1 MTDEPQPQP
10 PILQAIARLAPFAI
24 ASFILQNA
32 YNQLDA
38 WFLGHIS
45 AASGN
50 ALGLFMFVQIANF
63 GVILV
68 HARGTQSLVGRHIGA
83 RQREEAAHALAQG
96 LGLALRVVVPLT
108 ALQWI
113 FAPELLRFMGGEGEA
128 VEQATLFLRTL
139 FLFMPALYVSPI
151 LDFSFQ
157 ALGDTRTPF
166 RLQLLALSVN
176 AALNWL
182 LVFPHELALGGA
194 HLHLGGWGVAG
205 SAVATG
211 LSRLLAALLGFA
223 IFLRRYRFAA
233 LLEGQSYRGERRV
246 VREILRVGLPAGSST
261 LIYSV
266 VGVFVLQVVGRFGQD
281 AYGAYGIGFRGV
293 ESFSFMVVL
302 GIGTAT
308 ATVAAHAAG
317 AGDFR
322 RVRRAGHV
330 GAAAGATCM
339 LVTGMIFR
347 FFPSELAGIYT
358 SHANLQEQAASY
370 IHAMA
375 LCQVPQSLE
384 MIYGDAM
391 AGAGSTART
400 VLIQVPGNALRIP
413 LAWLLAVTL
422 GWGLPGVWMAIIAS
436 AFLKGA
442 GVTALYLSSA
452 WERAMHRGR
461 ELLLEAR

>member
-1 MTDEPQPQP
+1 
-10 PILQAIARLAPFAI
+10 
-24 ASFILQNA
+24 
-32 YNQLDA
+32 
-38 WFLGHIS
+38 
-45 AASGN
+45 
-50 ALGLFMFVQIANF
+50 MFVQIANF
-63 GVILV
+63 GVILI

-223 IFLRRYRFAA
+223 LFLRRYRFAA
-233 LLEGQSYRGERRV
+233 LLEGQELPRR
-246 VREILRVGLPAGSST
+246 
-261 LIYSV
+261 
-266 VGVFVLQVVGRFGQD
+266 
-281 AYGAYGIGFRGV
+281 
-293 ESFSFMVVL
+293 
-302 GIGTAT
+302 
-308 ATVAAHAAG
+308 AAG
-317 AGDFR
+317 RARDPARGAAGRQLDADLLGRRRLRAAGRGALRPGRLRRLRHRFPGR
-322 RVRRAGHV
+322 RELLLHGRARHRHGHGHRGRARRRRRRLPRVRRAGHV

-347 FFPSELAGIYT
+347 FFPSELAGSTPATPT
-358 SHANLQEQAASY
+358 SRSRPRATSTRW
-370 IHAMA
+370 
-375 LCQVPQSLE
+375 LC
-384 MIYGDAM
+384 
-391 AGAGSTART
+391 ARCRS
-400 VLIQVPGNALRIP
+400 PSR
-413 LAWLLAVTL
+413 
-422 GWGLPGVWMAIIAS
+422 
-436 AFLKGA
+436 
-442 GVTALYLSSA
+442 
-452 WERAMHRGR
+452 
-461 ELLLEAR
+461 

>member
-1 MTDEPQPQP
+1 MEAETQP
-10 PILQAIARLAPFAI
+10 PVLRAIARLAPFAI
-24 ASFILQNA
+24 LSFILQNA

-38 WFLGHIS
+38 WFLGRIS
-45 AASGN
+45 PASSN

-63 GVILV
+63 GVVLV
-68 HARGTQSLVGRHIGA
+68 HARGTQSLVGRRIGA
-83 RQREEAAHALAQG
+83 GQREGAALALAQG

-113 FAPELLRFMGGEGEA
+113 FAPQLLRFMGGDGAA
-128 VEQATLFLRTL
+128 VEQATVFLRTL
-139 FLFMPALYVSPI
+139 FLFMPAMFLSPI

-166 RLQLLALSVN
+166 RLQALALAVN

-182 LVFPHELALGGA
+182 LVFPHELQVGGA
-194 HLHLGGWGVAG
+194 TLSFGGWGVAG

-211 LSRLLAALLGFA
+211 LSRLLAGLLGFA
-223 IFLRRYRFAA
+223 LFLRRYRFEA
-233 LLEGQSYRGERRV
+233 LLQRASYRSDRRV
-246 VREILRVGLPAGSST
+246 VAEILRVGLPAGSST
-261 LIYSV
+261 LLYSL

-293 ESFSFMVVL
+293 ESFSFMIVL
-302 GIGTAT
+302 GLGTAT

-317 AGDFR
+317 AGDFQ

-330 GAAAGATCM
+330 GAAVGAACM

-347 FFPSELAGIYT
+347 LFPSELAGIYT
-358 SHANLQEQAASY
+358 GDPGLAAQAAQY
-370 IHAMA
+370 IGAMA
-375 LCQVPQSLE
+375 LCQLPQALE

-400 VLIQVPGNALRIP
+400 VLIQIPGNMLRIP
-413 LAWLLAVTL
+413 LAWLLAVSL
-422 GWGLPGVWMAIIAS
+422 GWGLEGVWWAIVAS
-436 AFLKGA
+436 AALKGA
-442 GVTALYLSSA
+442 GVTALYLSRS

-461 ELLLEAR
+461 ELLLET

>member
-1 MTDEPQPQP
+1 MEAETQP
-10 PILQAIARLAPFAI
+10 PVLRAIARLAPFAI
-24 ASFILQNA
+24 LSFILQNA

-38 WFLGHIS
+38 WFLGQIS
-45 AASGN
+45 PASSN

-63 GVILV
+63 GVVLV
-68 HARGTQSLVGRHIGA
+68 HARGTQSLVGRRIGA
-83 RQREEAAHALAQG
+83 GQREGAALALAQG

-113 FAPELLRFMGGEGEA
+113 FAPQLLRFMGGDGAA

-139 FLFMPALYVSPI
+139 FLFMPAMFLSPI

-166 RLQLLALSVN
+166 RLQALALAVN
-176 AALNWL
+176 AALNWV
-182 LVFPHELALGGA
+182 LVFPHELQLGGA
-194 HLHLGGWGVAG
+194 TLSFGGWGVAG

-211 LSRLLAALLGFA
+211 LSRLLAGLLGFA
-223 IFLRRYRFAA
+223 LFLRRYRFAA
-233 LLEGQSYRGERRV
+233 LLERASYRSDRRV
-246 VREILRVGLPAGSST
+246 VAEILRVGLPAGSST
-261 LIYSV
+261 LLYSL

-293 ESFSFMVVL
+293 ESFSFMIVL
-302 GIGTAT
+302 GLGTAT

-317 AGDFR
+317 AGDFQ

-330 GAAAGATCM
+330 GVAVGAACM

-347 FFPSELAGIYT
+347 LFPSELAGIYT
-358 SHANLQEQAASY
+358 SDPGLADQAAQY
-370 IHAMA
+370 IGAMA
-375 LCQVPQSLE
+375 LCQLPQALE

-400 VLIQVPGNALRIP
+400 VLIQIPGNMLRIP
-413 LAWLLAVTL
+413 LAWVLAVSL
-422 GWGLPGVWMAIIAS
+422 GWGLEGVWWAIVAS
-436 AFLKGA
+436 ACLKGV
-442 GVTALYLSSA
+442 GVTALYLSGR

-461 ELLLEAR
+461 ELLLET